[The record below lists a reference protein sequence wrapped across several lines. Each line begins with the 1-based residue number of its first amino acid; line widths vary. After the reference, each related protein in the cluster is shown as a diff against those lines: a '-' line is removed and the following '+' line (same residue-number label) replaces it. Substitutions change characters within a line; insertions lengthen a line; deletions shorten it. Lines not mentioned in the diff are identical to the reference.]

1 VLVPWTTLQPSS
13 RARQWR
19 RVGLTIALVS
29 STALFAAAVASAPFN
44 AALALL
50 AGVAGMA
57 AWAATRGRAGGPFEV
72 GVSSL
77 GEIKLRECDPEVSAV
92 PAAASVRVAFASPWL
107 ISLRRGTMLIPIW
120 PDSLPQS
127 TYRQLWVHLRWGRAM
142 PSDNDRQTTPANPAN
157 SVDR

>member
-19 RVGLTIALVS
+19 RIGLGIALVS
-29 STALFAAAVASAPFN
+29 STALLAAAAASASFD
-44 AALALL
+44 AGLALL
-50 AGVAGMA
+50 AGVAGLA
-57 AWAATRGRAGGPFEV
+57 TWAATRRRAGGQFEV
-72 GVSSL
+72 GISSL
-77 GEIKLRECDPEVSAV
+77 GEIEVRACDPAVSDVSAAGAV
-92 PAAASVRVAFASPWL
+92 SVAFASPWL

-142 PSDNDRQTTPANPAN
+142 PIDDVRRTIPTNRAN
-157 SVDR
+157 SMDR